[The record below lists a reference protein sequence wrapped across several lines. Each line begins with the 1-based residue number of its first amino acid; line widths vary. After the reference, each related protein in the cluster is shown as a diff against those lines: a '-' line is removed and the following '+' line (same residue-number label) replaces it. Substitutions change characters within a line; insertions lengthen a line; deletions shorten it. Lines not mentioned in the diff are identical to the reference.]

1 MPEVSASLTFVRVG
15 STMSRHSMSRE
26 EGTGSS
32 SHVIG
37 AEFCTHLRTVFS
49 ETGSKNVSGFPVKR
63 LPEDGSEDCGP
74 SSFRIFAILFKKKIG
89 ENIRQVRLRKHGR

>member
-1 MPEVSASLTFVRVG
+1 
-15 STMSRHSMSRE
+15 MSRE
-26 EGTGSS
+26 VGIGSS
-32 SHVIG
+32 LHVFG
-37 AEFCTHLRTVFS
+37 AGFCTDLRTAFS

-89 ENIRQVRLRKHGR
+89 ENIRQVRLKKYGR